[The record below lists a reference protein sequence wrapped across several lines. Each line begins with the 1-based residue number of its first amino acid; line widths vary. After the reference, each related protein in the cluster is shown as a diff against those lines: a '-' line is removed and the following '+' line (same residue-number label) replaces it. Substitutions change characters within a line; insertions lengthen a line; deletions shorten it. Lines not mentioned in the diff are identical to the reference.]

1 MNIPEDLPL
10 KINIITILLEIHI
23 TELNS
28 INFINS
34 KIVTLITMVLIA
46 VHQPKH
52 IPKIGTFY
60 KELLIIS
67 HNKWTQEL
75 LEQ

>member
-23 TELNS
+23 TGLNS

-46 VHQPKH
+46 VHQLKH
-52 IPKIGTFY
+52 IPKIGTFC
-60 KELLIIS
+60 KELRITS
-67 HNKWTQEL
+67 HKKWTQEL